1 MVLWDSFC
9 RFMYGFLIVFFFPL
23 MCVGRPAYYSL
34 FGLIVISILSVL
46 VNTFISRIH
55 PHPED
60 KVHPITEVVVVAAGG
75 ERGGALGNE
84 SSEDPPV
91 ARLVISTPVKV
102 SSVAPLQSSASS
114 ASSNVSR
121 AALSPPSL
129 APSSSL
135 PRSLRPTRTGLLR
148 QKTITSISGS
158 ILISPQCRY
167 RTLEKLPSDWLR

>member
-1 MVLWDSFC
+1 
-9 RFMYGFLIVFFFPL
+9 MYVPRIFL
-23 MCVGRPAYYSL
+23 GRPAYYSL

-91 ARLVISTPVKV
+91 ARLVMSTPVKV

-135 PRSLRPTRTGLLR
+135 ESSSPYASAPPVHYQTPAAAQQSLNSRS
-148 QKTITSISGS
+148 
-158 ILISPQCRY
+158 
-167 RTLEKLPSDWLR
+167 SDSKR